1 MIQNSPTIM
10 KPNIT
15 GLNQTGFRASSEP
28 LCFGTFS
35 AFGLRLGSFRGRF
48 FGNDE
53 SSSGVAVTL
62 GMVTILQVGFDQ
74 DDQDSGAG

>member
-28 LCFGTFS
+28 LSLGTFS
-35 AFGLRLGSFRGRF
+35 AFGLRFGSLRGRL
-48 FGNDE
+48 FGNEE
-53 SSSGVAVTL
+53 SSSGVAVIL
-62 GMVTILQVGFDQ
+62 GMLTILQVGFD
-74 DDQDSGAG
+74 